1 MGSEVTI
8 IEEKN
13 IGGTCLNKGCIP
25 SKIMKTTADL
35 FLKFKEAENFGIS
48 LKGSFVPDLIRLMK
62 RKQKIIDI
70 QQKGILNLFKKSHIK
85 FEKGRGFIKDKGLI
99 TIKNDDNKKDI
110 AFDKLIIATGTEP
123 LNILDFPFDGKTILS
138 SNDLL
143 ELKEIPESIM
153 IVGAGVIGCEF
164 ANILSALGSTV
175 TIVEGMDRILPL
187 FSVDESCASILTRE
201 MKKRK
206 IKIITNQT
214 VKKTQKNGKMLCV
227 TLGDSPFLNNTHKK
241 KIKHQTF
248 EVEKMAVC
256 IGRSPLSKKMGFK
269 NISLKT
275 DDKGWIPV
283 NNKMETNIKGVYA
296 IGDILGPSKI
306 MLAHVASHEG
316 MVAAENALGGNKTMN
331 YNAVPSAIFTMPEI
345 GNVGISEAQAIK
357 QNIDI
362 QCTSVNFRALG
373 KAHVIGEIAGQAKI
387 IAEKSNGKILGVHII
402 GPHATDL
409 IAQAT
414 LAINKGMS
422 VSDIANTIHAHPTLA
437 EIMAEVSLK
446 GSGIALHG

>member
-1 MGSEVTI
+1 
-8 IEEKN
+8 
-13 IGGTCLNKGCIP
+13 
-25 SKIMKTTADL
+25 MKTTADL